1 MSKFTF
7 FNNQAGQ
14 TTIDVGQNKF
24 LKNFKKITITIFVLF
39 IAISYYVLLVPIN
52 FKSIEFYAYA
62 IFILSMLT
70 FIFFIDSFFNNKSKI
85 IYKTSIKIIIA
96 MVVAIAISNIYS
108 SPIFQAKKYSS
119 LLQKQDSIFE
129 EDIKQADFS
138 KLPVVDRQTAIK
150 LGGRKMGEVSSL
162 VSQYNIDQTY
172 SQINVAG
179 KPIRVTP
186 LVYADFVKWFLNKD
200 KGLPYY
206 VKVDMVTQN
215 ASLVKLEN
223 PIKYSMSD
231 KFSRNLVRH
240 IRFAYP
246 SAIIADINFE
256 TDDEGK
262 PYFIATAVEP
272 TIGLF
277 GAPDTKYIIVV
288 DAYSG
293 KMQKYNVGDVPK
305 WVDRVYPADMIITQ
319 LDDNGRYAKGFI
331 NSKIKQDGVTKTTD
345 GYNYITIDDD
355 IYLYTGITSVL
366 SDESNIGFVFV
377 NMRTKQTKFYP
388 LSSAEEF
395 SVMDSASGAV
405 QEKGYKA
412 TFPILINVY
421 NRPTYFMALK
431 DKAELTKMFSLV
443 DAQNYQKVSVGN
455 TIEQTLENYKKI
467 TSDIAIESLQSSEKS
482 IVIED
487 LQNVV
492 LNGNTVYYI
501 KAKDDNKIY
510 SVSIDINP
518 KLAFV
523 KIGDTLNISGNESE
537 NLFIITGVK

>member
-1 MSKFTF
+1 MAKFTF
-7 FNNQAGQ
+7 FNNQSGQ

-24 LKNFKKITITIFVLF
+24 LKNFKKITITIFILF
-39 IAISYYVLLVPIN
+39 VAISYYILLVPIN
-52 FKSIEFYAYA
+52 LKSIEFYAYA

-240 IRFAYP
+240 IRFSYP

-262 PYFIATAVEP
+262 PYFIATAIEP

-288 DAYSG
+288 DAHSG

-501 KAKDDNKIY
+501 KAKDDDKIY

>member
-501 KAKDDNKIY
+501 KAKDDDKIY

>member
-1 MSKFTF
+1 
-7 FNNQAGQ
+7 
-14 TTIDVGQNKF
+14 
-24 LKNFKKITITIFVLF
+24 
-39 IAISYYVLLVPIN
+39 
-52 FKSIEFYAYA
+52 
-62 IFILSMLT
+62 
-70 FIFFIDSFFNNKSKI
+70 
-85 IYKTSIKIIIA
+85 

-129 EDIKQADFS
+129 KDIKQADFS

-240 IRFAYP
+240 IRFSYP

-262 PYFIATAVEP
+262 PYFIATAIEP

-288 DAYSG
+288 DAHSG

-501 KAKDDNKIY
+501 KAKDDDKIY

>member
-1 MSKFTF
+1 
-7 FNNQAGQ
+7 
-14 TTIDVGQNKF
+14 
-24 LKNFKKITITIFVLF
+24 
-39 IAISYYVLLVPIN
+39 
-52 FKSIEFYAYA
+52 
-62 IFILSMLT
+62 
-70 FIFFIDSFFNNKSKI
+70 
-85 IYKTSIKIIIA
+85 
-96 MVVAIAISNIYS
+96 
-108 SPIFQAKKYSS
+108 
-119 LLQKQDSIFE
+119 
-129 EDIKQADFS
+129 
-138 KLPVVDRQTAIK
+138 
-150 LGGRKMGEVSSL
+150 
-162 VSQYNIDQTY
+162 
-172 SQINVAG
+172 
-179 KPIRVTP
+179 
-186 LVYADFVKWFLNKD
+186 
-200 KGLPYY
+200 
-206 VKVDMVTQN
+206 
-215 ASLVKLEN
+215 
-223 PIKYSMSD
+223 
-231 KFSRNLVRH
+231 
-240 IRFAYP
+240 
-246 SAIIADINFE
+246 
-256 TDDEGK
+256 
-262 PYFIATAVEP
+262 
-272 TIGLF
+272 
-277 GAPDTKYIIVV
+277 
-288 DAYSG
+288 
-293 KMQKYNVGDVPK
+293 
-305 WVDRVYPADMIITQ
+305 MIITQ

-412 TFPILINVY
+412 TFPILINIY

-501 KAKDDNKIY
+501 KAKDDDKIY

>member
-1 MSKFTF
+1 
-7 FNNQAGQ
+7 
-14 TTIDVGQNKF
+14 
-24 LKNFKKITITIFVLF
+24 
-39 IAISYYVLLVPIN
+39 
-52 FKSIEFYAYA
+52 
-62 IFILSMLT
+62 
-70 FIFFIDSFFNNKSKI
+70 
-85 IYKTSIKIIIA
+85 
-96 MVVAIAISNIYS
+96 
-108 SPIFQAKKYSS
+108 
-119 LLQKQDSIFE
+119 
-129 EDIKQADFS
+129 
-138 KLPVVDRQTAIK
+138 
-150 LGGRKMGEVSSL
+150 
-162 VSQYNIDQTY
+162 
-172 SQINVAG
+172 
-179 KPIRVTP
+179 
-186 LVYADFVKWFLNKD
+186 
-200 KGLPYY
+200 
-206 VKVDMVTQN
+206 
-215 ASLVKLEN
+215 
-223 PIKYSMSD
+223 MSD

-240 IRFAYP
+240 IRFSYP

-262 PYFIATAVEP
+262 PYFIATAIEP

-288 DAYSG
+288 DAHSG

-412 TFPILINVY
+412 TFPILINIY

-501 KAKDDNKIY
+501 KAKDDDKIY